1 MPERAKPTA
10 DGTFPWVCSGCV
22 EPTFKG
28 PVMIRLVGVNSLPP
42 ATSYGGDPSR
52 TTQRTPT

>member
-28 PVMIRLVGVNSLPP
+28 PVMIRR
-42 ATSYGGDPSR
+42 AQCGGRRAGGTGRGGNVS
-52 TTQRTPT
+52 